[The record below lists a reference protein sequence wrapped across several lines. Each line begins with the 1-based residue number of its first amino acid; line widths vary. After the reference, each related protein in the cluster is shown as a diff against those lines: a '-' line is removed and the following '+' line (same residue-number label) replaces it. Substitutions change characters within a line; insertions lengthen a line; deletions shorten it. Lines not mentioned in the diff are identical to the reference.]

1 MKNLISLLLGAVL
14 LLSLTACGETQVVSH
29 TAAPSSDITQAPET
43 VITPGPDTGSG
54 SGSSIVV
61 YFSATG
67 NTERVANYIA
77 EITGADIFAIEPATP
92 YTSEDLDYRDAES
105 RVSVEHAD
113 PALQNVEL
121 VSDSVD
127 GWDEYDTV
135 YIGYPIWWGAAAW
148 PVSSFVSQNDF
159 DGKTIVPFC
168 TSASSGAGN
177 SGENLAELAGSGN
190 WLECTRFA
198 SGVDE
203 SGVAEWLAQ
212 LEM

>member
-1 MKNLISLLLGAVL
+1 M
-14 LLSLTACGETQVVSH
+14 VSH
-29 TAAPSSDITQAPET
+29 TAAPSPDITQAPET
-43 VITPGPDTGSG
+43 VTTPSPDTGSG
-54 SGSSIVV
+54 SGRSIVI

-67 NTERVANYIA
+67 NTERVASYIA

-105 RVSVEHAD
+105 RVSVV
-113 PALQNVEL
+113 QNVEL

-135 YIGYPIWWGAAAW
+135 YIGYPIWWGVAAW

-168 TSASSGAGN
+168 TSASSGA
-177 SGENLAELAGSGN
+177 STSSENLAELAGSGN

>member
-43 VITPGPDTGSG
+43 VTTPSPDTGSG
-54 SGSSIVV
+54 SGRSIVI

-67 NTERVANYIA
+67 NTERVASYIA

-105 RVSVEHAD
+105 RVSVE
-113 PALQNVEL
+113 L

-127 GWDEYDTV
+127 GWGEYDTV
-135 YIGYPIWWGAAAW
+135 YIGYPIWWGVAAW

-168 TSASSGAGN
+168 TSASSGAGT
-177 SGENLAELAGSGN
+177 SSENLAELAGSGN

>member
-1 MKNLISLLLGAVL
+1 MKKLFSLLLGAVL

-43 VITPGPDTGSG
+43 VTTPSPDTGSG
-54 SGSSIVV
+54 SGRSIVI

-67 NTERVANYIA
+67 NTERVASYIA

-105 RVSVEHAD
+105 RVSVV
-113 PALQNVEL
+113 QNVEL

-135 YIGYPIWWGAAAW
+135 YIGYPIWWGVAAW

-168 TSASSGAGN
+168 TSASSGA
-177 SGENLAELAGSGN
+177 STSSENLAELAGSGN